1 MRVGLSGAE
10 DFIAPWFGEMLG
22 DALVLIEK
30 EDLAVKR
37 KLDAKL
43 AQCTCLIHL
52 NGHPRDSGQDRN
64 DPNAVNEMRESAK
77 LILNAK
83 NRHQGLHVIMIGSL
97 RVHRYEKEEMYS
109 SESAL
114 FPRDSAA
121 KGQLWGEER
130 ALEHASDTH
139 PVSIIRS
146 SNIQG
151 VSINSGEGRGVIHDF
166 VNQASFGWIGVPGD
180 GEDFLDP
187 IHITDFI
194 NAVMTVVENPPPT
207 RETIALGGGQA
218 VPISEIANAISEN
231 IGCDIQLWD
240 KQENFVLGQVDDS
253 EMKERLEFASE
264 VSIADMIGE
273 AIESINS

>member
-10 DFIAPWFGEMLG
+10 DFIAPWFSEMLG
-22 DALVLIEK
+22 DTLVLIETD
-30 EDLAVKR
+30 DLKVDR

-52 NGHPRDSGQDRN
+52 NGHPRDAGQDRK
-64 DPNAVNEMRESAK
+64 DPKIIDEMRDSAK
-77 LILNAK
+77 SILNAK

-97 RVHRYEKEEMYS
+97 RVHRYEKEERYTS
-109 SESAL
+109 GSAL

-121 KGQLWGEER
+121 TGQLWAEER

-139 PVSIIRS
+139 PVSVIRT

-151 VSINSGEGRGVIHDF
+151 VSVDSGEGRGVIHNF

-218 VPISEIANAISEN
+218 VPISEIANTISGR

-240 KQENFVLGQVDDS
+240 KEENYVLGQVDEW
-253 EMKERLEFASE
+253 EMKERMKFAPE
-264 VSIADMIGE
+264 VSIADMIEE
-273 AIESINS
+273 AIQSINS